1 MEGYIQNAVLNCAKI
16 TSVIHKA
23 CWIDELQQDC
33 QDPHENPSK

>member
-23 CWIDELQQDC
+23 CWIDELQKDC